1 MRPIAS
7 CPVTVPPSP
16 LALHLIVIR
25 FGFTAGAVCKR
36 LACLTLGLR
45 PIHSF
50 KMHFLEPLFLLFSLL
65 AFPPLVRSQCMLR
78 VPNNPLAAAGLAT
91 PFELSGCNQLDF
103 ANQGVFVEANIFDPA
118 TGNIQIYNPLVINA
132 GMTST
137 GNNTKR
143 STSSGEAGF
152 FFPPITPTLPNGAVV
167 ALWFG
172 SNANTLTL
180 IGDTNTC
187 VDGLGNSVFG
197 QVAYCNAP
205 AWFTAVNGAVAS
217 GFVKV
222 PAPGTG
228 LNGQACPTTRD
239 FRIVDQD
246 QSDNVVTTYLLIN
259 NNTLAQHTPE
269 NAQANPD
276 AEVLSN
282 ASDNSLL
289 NEFIQPALN
298 CTPYQNPC
306 VTCPTSQ
313 SPALSTNELQGEYY
327 PPASGPALVPLN
339 DPMVLVNGT
348 ESLDKVN
355 LYRAGVGQ
363 PTADQNNASG
373 TTYCHQFAQ
382 SGIFIASN
390 EQTFAQV
397 TSPAADQATNLF
409 TFLAMRF
416 SASFG
421 PPPGL
426 GCITLLNV
434 NNPVNLTVD
443 GNGVVTAAVI
453 NTSVL
458 QQILGSGSAS
468 SVTTTAVSS
477 QPTTTASVR
486 PATSAHTTST
496 LQGSGVRLV
505 TTTSA
510 KAATIIPSHFSGGSL
525 PPSRTCI
532 HTKYGSYPTDVAVNP
547 TITPSATSSIMS
559 DAATTIIT
567 PNATCATPS
576 PGANGTQLQTVTVT
590 VTATA
595 CLTESAGQRRRSPGP
610 STPQLLPRE
619 ELSIPV
625 HVSSSGFNSPYSRS
639 LKHDRMRKK
648 RFPLEV

>member
-1 MRPIAS
+1 
-7 CPVTVPPSP
+7 
-16 LALHLIVIR
+16 
-25 FGFTAGAVCKR
+25 
-36 LACLTLGLR
+36 
-45 PIHSF
+45 
-50 KMHFLEPLFLLFSLL
+50 MHFLGPPFLLFTLL
-65 AFPPLVRSQCMLR
+65 VFPLLVRSQCMLR
-78 VPNNPLAAAGLAT
+78 VPNNPLTAAGLAT

-137 GNNTKR
+137 ENNTKR

-180 IGDTNTC
+180 TGDTNTC
-187 VDGLGNSVFG
+187 VDRLGNSVFG

-306 VTCPTSQ
+306 ATCPTSQ

-327 PPASGPALVPLN
+327 PPAGGPALVPLN

-355 LYRAGVGQ
+355 LYRLGVGQ

-434 NNPVNLTVD
+434 NNPVNLTMD

-458 QQILGSGSAS
+458 QQILGSGSVS
-468 SVTTTAVSS
+468 SVTTTTTSS
-477 QPTTTASVR
+477 Q

-505 TTTSA
+505 MTTSA
-510 KAATIIPSHFSGGSL
+510 KATTIIPSHFSGGSL
-525 PPSRTCI
+525 PPSHTCT
-532 HTKYGSYPTDVAVNP
+532 HTKHGNYPTDMAANP

-576 PGANGTQLQTVTVT
+576 PGANSTQLQTVTVT
-590 VTATA
+590 VTATV
-595 CLTESAGQRRRSPGP
+595 CPTESAGQRRRSSGP
-610 STPQLLPRE
+610 STPQLLPR
-619 ELSIPV
+619 
-625 HVSSSGFNSPYSRS
+625 S
-639 LKHDRMRKK
+639 LKRGKMRKK
-648 RFPLEV
+648 KFSLGM

>member
-1 MRPIAS
+1 MA
-7 CPVTVPPSP
+7 
-16 LALHLIVIR
+16 
-25 FGFTAGAVCKR
+25 
-36 LACLTLGLR
+36 LGLR

-50 KMHFLEPLFLLFSLL
+50 KMHFLSPPFLLVTLL
-65 AFPPLVRSQCMLR
+65 TLPLLVRSQCMLK
-78 VPNNPLAAAGLAT
+78 VPNNPLTAAGLAT

-118 TGNIQIYNPLVINA
+118 TGNIQIYSPLVINA
-132 GMTST
+132 GMTSV

-143 STSSGEAGF
+143 STSSGGAGSF
-152 FFPPITPTLPNGAVV
+152 ITPITPTIPNGAVV

-180 IGDTNTC
+180 TGDTNTC

-205 AWFTAVNGAVAS
+205 AWFTAVNGAVAN
-217 GFVKV
+217 GLVKV

-269 NAQANPD
+269 NSQANPD

-289 NEFIQPALN
+289 NEFIQPALK

-306 VTCPTSQ
+306 ATCPTSQ

-327 PPASGPALVPLN
+327 PPVGGPALVPLN
-339 DPMVLVNGT
+339 DPMVLVDGA

-426 GCITLLNV
+426 DCITLLSV
-434 NNPVNLTVD
+434 NNPVSLTMD

-453 NTSVL
+453 NTSIL
-458 QQILGSGSAS
+458 QQILGSGNVS
-468 SVTTTAVSS
+468 SVTTATTSP
-477 QPTTTASVR
+477 QPATTTSVR

-496 LQGSGVRLV
+496 FQGTGIRLV

-510 KAATIIPSHFSGGSL
+510 KAATTSLSHFSGGSL
-525 PPSRTCI
+525 APSHTYTHT
-532 HTKYGSYPTDVAVNP
+532 HTKDGSYPTDVAANF
-547 TITPSATSSIMS
+547 TTMPSATGSIIS
-559 DAATTIIT
+559 NAPTTIIT
-567 PNATCATPS
+567 PNATCATTS
-576 PGANGTQLQTVTVT
+576 PDTNGTQIQTVTVT

-595 CLTESAGQRRRSPGP
+595 CPTKSAGQRRRSSGSSAPR
-610 STPQLLPRE
+610 LLPR
-619 ELSIPV
+619 SW
-625 HVSSSGFNSPYSRS
+625 
-639 LKHDRMRKK
+639 KHNRIHKK
-648 RFPLEV
+648 RFS